1 MTLVYLNTL
10 PISIF
15 CCSSFQTRQELLDAL
30 ESEIQAFLQD
40 RELAGGT
47 LISWNFTE
55 FSVVYQSL
63 AEEIKIG
70 DYFLR
75 LLLEEDQVSITI
87 CYLFRESNH

>member
-1 MTLVYLNTL
+1 LCFSN
-10 PISIF
+10 IHCIDKNF
-15 CCSSFQTRQELLDAL
+15 FQTRQELLDAL

-47 LISWNFTE
+47 LISWNYTE
-55 FSVVYQSL
+55 FCVNYPSL

-75 LLLEEDQVSITI
+75 LLLAEDQVKQI
-87 CYLFRESNH
+87 CSSKKHENFKTLKF

>member
-1 MTLVYLNTL
+1 MITNQFT
-10 PISIF
+10 F
-15 CCSSFQTRQELLDAL
+15 CFQTRQELLEAL

-47 LISWNFTE
+47 LLSWNFTE
-55 FSVVYQSL
+55 FNVNYQSL

-75 LLLEEDQVSITI
+75 LLLEEDQV
-87 CYLFRESNH
+87 

>member
-1 MTLVYLNTL
+1 LH
-10 PISIF
+10 
-15 CCSSFQTRQELLDAL
+15 
-30 ESEIQAFLQD
+30 QAFLQY

-55 FSVVYQSL
+55 FSVAYPSL

-75 LLLEEDQVSITI
+75 LLLEEDQVYKKT
-87 CYLFRESNH
+87 REPSLKGNAQYSWPPCTNEFSSARFHIQTSFTFFTKQVP